1 MTSAAH
7 LGGASRGRV
16 WLAAIYAFF
25 LVAMG
30 AVALAISSYFYGH
43 HEGYAQ
49 KETEDALL
57 IAQKNREMQTK
68 KDEQDAKDATVKQ
81 EFETKLSGILST
93 RPRLYVPIAAKSG
106 CAASATNDG
115 QARAELDG
123 QTVEDLIRLV
133 AEGDRAIIELNS
145 CIDRYEAVRNTLK

>member
-1 MTSAAH
+1 MNPY
-7 LGGASRGRV
+7 LI
-16 WLAAIYAFF
+16 L
-25 LVAMG
+25 G

-68 KDEQDAKDATVKQ
+68 KDEQDVKDAHTKQ
-81 EFETKLSGILST
+81 EFEAKLSGVLAS
-93 RPRLYVPIAAKSG
+93 RPRMFVNVASKGG
-106 CAASATNDG
+106 CAPTAGNDG

-123 QTVEDLIRLV
+123 QTVEDLIKLV

-145 CIDRYEAVRNTLK
+145 CIERYEAVRSALK